1 MKNCIFCKIVKGNIP
16 AAKIWEDNDCM
27 AFLDLNPN
35 TKGMTLVITKQ
46 HYDSYLFDMPD
57 KIYQKLMVAT
67 KKVAKLL
74 EKALGVHRVA
84 MVMEG
89 TGVNHIHIKIYPMHG
104 LMQKNVE
111 IIVPERKFFEKY
123 PGYVTTLL
131 GPQADFKE
139 LNKLAEEIKKHL

>member
-1 MKNCIFCKIVKGNIP
+1 MENCIFCKIAKGEIP
-16 AAKIWEDNDCM
+16 AAKIWEDKNCM

-46 HYDSYLFDMPD
+46 HYDSYLFDMPEG
-57 KIYQKLMVAT
+57 IYEKLMIAT

-74 EKALGVHRVA
+74 EKGLGVHRVA

-89 TGVNHIHIKIYPMHG
+89 TGVNHVHIKIYPMHG
-104 LMQKNVE
+104 LKQKNVE
-111 IIVPERKFFEKY
+111 IILDERKFFDKY

-131 GPQADFKE
+131 GPKADIAE
-139 LNKLAEEIKKHL
+139 LNKLAKHIKK